1 VGTTATKFFKQATY
15 SFADQAFVSLGTFL
29 TNIFLA
35 RHLSATE
42 YGLFVLLF
50 ALAMTGQLLNYW
62 LAAYPLGLRLAE
74 AKPDASARLS
84 TSSIVFVCTLG
95 VPLSAIVALV
105 LVELGRFDLILPGVI
120 WFSLLQV
127 QQATRRALHAS
138 LAHKKAIAGDAAAYM
153 GQVFAL
159 VFIANAGKMSLVN
172 SLYGIA
178 ALMALGALVQALQ
191 LKLFVNGL
199 QPPHRWLFDN
209 GVLGGWSLASGA
221 LSTFRGYGIFWIVAA
236 FSGTAAVGSLQA
248 ALNVF
253 FLLNPLYFSLAN
265 LIPQIAARA
274 MRAGDKATAWRAVRP
289 YILMILPPIIFYL
302 AFVTTFS
309 PLVLWLFY
317 GSQSPYLTLGNLFP
331 SLALFMGSSI
341 LCELIICY
349 FVGIGAIR
357 AALQINLIGFCI
369 IAFAIVPFMSLVGVL
384 EGACL
389 ALALGDVIRLA
400 LAFRCL
406 WKDVIAKG

>member
-1 VGTTATKFFKQATY
+1 M
-15 SFADQAFVSLGTFL
+15 L
-29 TNIFLA
+29 
-35 RHLSATE
+35 
-42 YGLFVLLF
+42 
-50 ALAMTGQLLNYW
+50 
-62 LAAYPLGLRLAE
+62 
-74 AKPDASARLS
+74 
-84 TSSIVFVCTLG
+84 
-95 VPLSAIVALV
+95 
-105 LVELGRFDLILPGVI
+105 
-120 WFSLLQV
+120 
-127 QQATRRALHAS
+127 
-138 LAHKKAIAGDAAAYM
+138 
-153 GQVFAL
+153 
-159 VFIANAGKMSLVN
+159 IANAGKISLVN

-178 ALMALGALVQALQ
+178 SVVALGALVQALQ
-191 LKLFVNGL
+191 LKLFVSGL
-199 QPPHRWLFDN
+199 QSPHRWLFDN
-209 GVLGGWSLASGA
+209 GVLGSWSLASGV

-236 FSGTAAVGSLQA
+236 FSGTAAVASLQA

-274 MRAGDKATAWRAVRP
+274 MPAGDTATAWRAVRP
-289 YILMILPPIIFYL
+289 YILMILPPVILYL

-309 PLVLWLFY
+309 PLVLWVFY

-384 EGACL
+384 QGACL

-406 WKDVIAKG
+406 WKVVIAKS